1 MQQKYNR
8 HIIWRKQKI
17 LNSELQL
24 KIIFSEFKLSSI
36 CFLENLTRFI
46 RNFSGNKHL
55 FARILHEQ
63 TAPS

>member
-17 LNSELQL
+17 LNRELQL

-55 FARILHEQ
+55 FARILYEQ